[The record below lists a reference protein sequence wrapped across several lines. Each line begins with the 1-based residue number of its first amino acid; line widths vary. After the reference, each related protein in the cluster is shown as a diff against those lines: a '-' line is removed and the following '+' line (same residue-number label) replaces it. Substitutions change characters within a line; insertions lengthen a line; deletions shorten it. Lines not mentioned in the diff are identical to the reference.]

1 MNEGILEDD
10 DEIFEPTSI
19 EEDDSDEPIQDLNDK
34 EDSEIENAIH
44 EAYLTPPPSEE
55 DDDSPCAFH
64 VQYPL
69 GNPDTEEEQSSNN
82 KPDNEIRE
90 SFNRACEERFADFN
104 IEKITSPYHG
114 AFTAGRRFKDPKP
127 SKTLSVILYESN
139 SKKLNEPTSSPTNI

>member
-1 MNEGILEDD
+1 MTRSSNQLQLKKMTLMRNQ
-10 DEIFEPTSI
+10 FKTSMTRRNPRSRMQFTKHI
-19 EEDDSDEPIQDLNDK
+19 SHHLHLKKMMTRHAHSMSSIRWITRIQK
-34 EDSEIENAIH
+34 GEN
-44 EAYLTPPPSEE
+44 P
-55 DDDSPCAFH
+55 
-64 VQYPL
+64 
-69 GNPDTEEEQSSNN
+69 SNN